1 MGGTSS
7 ERDVSLASGI
17 RIAEALRKTGHDVV
31 AVDTVKGA
39 LSGENSSCSREAW

>member
-17 RIAEALRKTGHDVV
+17 RVAEALRSRGHEVT
-31 AVDTVKGA
+31 AVDPRAADQRRGQRA
-39 LSGENSSCSREAW
+39 P